1 MIVISR
7 ITITCENFVII
18 TICGINDLYI
28 SSSIYVELG
37 KKQHHSNSSFEITI
51 TYDVQFQTLVSR

>member
-7 ITITCENFVII
+7 ITITCENYVII
-18 TICGINDLYI
+18 TMCVINDLYI

-37 KKQHHSNSSFEITI
+37 KTAPLE
-51 TYDVQFQTLVSR
+51 